1 MDRSHRNPGFDTQV
15 SCLSGWLRGDR
26 NQRWV
31 LALGVRPIT
40 FSAHRAVPGFPVLR
54 GNQVRPLCSY
64 SCRIEKALMNKEL
77 SPDEQREFW
86 TQFFAVVVRR
96 EARKRAELEV
106 RLELLQDVR
115 QTNLANYEHTPNQY

>member
-1 MDRSHRNPGFDTQV
+1 VDRSHDNPGSDTKV
-15 SCLSGWLRGDR
+15 PRLCGGLRGDR

-31 LALGVRPIT
+31 LALSFRPVAVST
-40 FSAHRAVPGFPVLR
+40 HCLVPGFPLLR
-54 GNQVRPLCSY
+54 GNQVRPLRRYSY
-64 SCRIEKALMNKEL
+64 RIEKALMNKVL

-86 TQFFAVVVRR
+86 TQLFAVVIRR

-115 QTNLANYEHTPNQY
+115 QTEPRQI

>member
-1 MDRSHRNPGFDTQV
+1 MDRSHGNPGSDTKV
-15 SCLSGWLRGDR
+15 PCLCGWLRRDR

-31 LALGVRPIT
+31 LALSLRPV
-40 FSAHRAVPGFPVLR
+40 AVGTHCVECGFPLLR
-54 GNQVRPLCSY
+54 GNQVCALCRY
-64 SCRIEKALMNKEL
+64 AYRIEKALMNKDL

-86 TQFFAVVVRR
+86 TQLFAVVIRR

-115 QTNLANYEHTPNQY
+115 HTEASQI